1 MNYDVSYGS
10 VLSATPPFNAVQIP
24 FIPLMLVLRYD
35 TELLNQI
42 NEYLMII

>member
-10 VLSATPPFNAVQIP
+10 VLSATPPLNAVQLP
-24 FIPLMLVLRYD
+24 FVPIMFVLRYD

-42 NEYLMII
+42 NEYLMLL